1 MDWSGLSDK
10 QLRAAFAKH
19 NRLYHDEARSE
30 ISDGD
35 YDRLREE
42 FERRFGPA
50 PAVPAARGKVRL
62 PYVMASLNKP
72 KRLDLWTAKHPGP
85 YIVSDKLD
93 GISAMVLKQGDSVQL
108 LSRGDGL
115 RGQDLSHILPHIRH
129 NLRAAVSRHSFAV
142 RGELVRAKDLP
153 LPRGYSTA
161 RNLVGSVATALRP
174 SPELLAEFQ
183 LVYYAV
189 YELDGDALSPAEQF
203 AALRKLTKKVV
214 WHAELSAADPQE
226 LFELLR
232 ERKAESEFELDGLV
246 LISAAASG
254 SAQRN
259 TPQTRRVEN
268 PKHAVAFKD
277 NSLGTAAETEVL
289 DVEWN
294 VSKDFRL
301 KPTVL
306 LRPVVLD
313 GVSVQRATGFNA
325 RFIRES
331 GVGPGAVVRVVRSG
345 DVIPFL
351 QEVLQS
357 VEPSVP
363 AEPHLFDGV
372 DYVLQDRS
380 GANVPALVH
389 FFKQMGIGGLQEG
402 TVQRLV
408 DAGHDTV
415 PAILKL
421 SEKHLRELDGFQAT
435 LARKVHTSI
444 QRGVREASLVQ
455 WMAASN
461 LFRGL
466 GERKLRKAL
475 EDVPDLLELPADRA
489 RAALLEVPG
498 FAQKSADALVA
509 GLPAFRQLM
518 QSVDVHPPAEQKS
531 SAQGTAGDASGD
543 ASGEVYVFS
552 GFRSAE
558 LRDQLLAAGRR
569 VEDSVT
575 KRTTHLVVKDASRQ
589 TVKMRKAAEQ
599 GVCIVSAN
607 DLEELLNNFSPP
619 RTARK

>member
-1 MDWSGLSDK
+1 MDWRGLSDK

-19 NRLYHDEARSE
+19 NRLYYDEARSE
-30 ISDGD
+30 ISDVE

-42 FERRFGPA
+42 FEQRFGPA

-62 PYVMASLNKP
+62 PYIMGSLNKP

-115 RGQDLSHILPHIRH
+115 QGQDLSHILPHIQH
-129 NLRAAVSRHSFAV
+129 NLRAVVSRHSFAI
-142 RGELVRAKDLP
+142 RGELVRAKDLS

-174 SPELLAEFQ
+174 SPELLADFQ
-183 LVYYAV
+183 LIYYAV
-189 YELDGDALSPAEQF
+189 YELDGEALSPAEQF
-203 AALRKLTKKVV
+203 TALRKLTKRVV
-214 WHAELSAADPQE
+214 WHKELSVANPQE
-226 LFELLR
+226 LLELLR

-246 LISAAASG
+246 LISSDAPSG
-254 SAQRN
+254 AQRN

-268 PKHAVAFKD
+268 PKHAIAFKD
-277 NSLGTAAETEVL
+277 NSLGAMADTVVV

-294 VSKDFRL
+294 ISKDFRL

-306 LRPVVLD
+306 LQPIVLD
-313 GVSVQRATGFNA
+313 GVNVSRATGFNA
-325 RFIRES
+325 RYIREN
-331 GVGPGAVVRVVRSG
+331 GVGPGAIVRVVRSG

-351 QEVLQS
+351 QDVLQS

-363 AEPHLFDGV
+363 AEPHVFDGV

-389 FFKQMGIGGLQEG
+389 FFKQMGIAHMQEG

-408 DAGHDTV
+408 DAGHDTI

-421 SEKHLRELDGFQAT
+421 SEQHLCELDGFQAT

-461 LFRGL
+461 LFKGL
-466 GERKLRKAL
+466 GEKKLRKAL
-475 EDVPDLLELPADRA
+475 EDVPDLLELSADRA

-509 GLPAFRQLM
+509 GLPAFKQLM

-531 SAQGTAGDASGD
+531 SARETAGDV
-543 ASGEVYVFS
+543 SGEVYVFS

-558 LRDQLLAAGRR
+558 LRNRLLAAGRR
-569 VEDSVT
+569 VEDSIT
-575 KRTTHLVVKDASRQ
+575 KRTTHLVVKDASKQ
-589 TVKMRKAAEQ
+589 TIKMRKAAEQ
-599 GVCIVSAN
+599 GVCIVSAD
-607 DLEELLNNFSPP
+607 DLEELLNNFSPL